1 MFIISI
7 VTLITNITKV
17 AFTYACFYGNEE
29 GYSGKDEIEDGGAQL
44 REGSR
49 CPFSD

>member
-7 VTLITNITKV
+7 VTLIINIIKV
-17 AFTYACFYGNEE
+17 AYACFYGDEE
-29 GYSGKDEIEDGGAQL
+29 GYSGKDEVEDGGVQL